1 MAWLSIACYGDVSTD
16 TKAAN
21 VEGASGETSEKTSE
35 KTLGEILALIR
46 ENPVI
51 TISELA
57 LSIGVTERP
66 IERNLKKL
74 RGENLLSR
82 IGPAKGGHWKA
93 SA

>member
-1 MAWLSIACYGDVSTD
+1 MIDVRTLANLSLLAESVSLECKLAGGMAAMSEQT
-16 TKAAN
+16 
-21 VEGASGETSEKTSE
+21 SGKTSE
-35 KTLGEILALIR
+35 KILAL
-46 ENPVI
+46 I

-57 LSIGVTERP
+57 LSIGVTERS

-74 RGENLLSR
+74 QETNLLSR